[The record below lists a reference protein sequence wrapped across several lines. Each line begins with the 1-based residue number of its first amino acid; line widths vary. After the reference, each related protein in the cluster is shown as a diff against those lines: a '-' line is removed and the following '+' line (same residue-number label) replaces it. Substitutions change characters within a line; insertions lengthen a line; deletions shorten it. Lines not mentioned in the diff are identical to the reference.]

1 MRRQGEQSTAVVE
14 LRWTEG
20 RLSERRPIRKHA
32 ILHYLDRAQT
42 ILIRDISRGGMKIQN
57 AFGLMAGDAIRIE
70 LVTRRA
76 FEGTV
81 AWAQPPYCGIKFAT
95 PLAEDDPLLTAHVP
109 RSAEN

>member
-57 AFGLMAGDAIRIE
+57 AFGLMAGDTIRIE

-95 PLAEDDPLLTAHVP
+95 ELAADDPLLTTHAP

>member
-1 MRRQGEQSTAVVE
+1 M
-14 LRWTEG
+14 
-20 RLSERRPIRKHA
+20 SERRPIRKHA
-32 ILHYLDRAQT
+32 ILHYLDRTQT

-57 AFGLMAGDAIRIE
+57 AFGLMTGDAIRIE

-95 PLAEDDPLLTAHVP
+95 ELPEDDPLLTPHTP
-109 RSAEN
+109 GSGEN